1 MEERYIEIRF
11 IIFINRLMDTFN
23 YSIRILD
30 VVEAY
35 CNLGDIDVNIIKN
48 LIRQIRSREGPI
60 NTYKEEVVYLSRKL
74 GVSYRTLYKHT
85 GITIATQL
93 KIKKYLEQYGH
104 LYEGIQSK
112 LTKEEYNAVYKFMT
126 IVDIIKEF

>member
-11 IIFINRLMDTFN
+11 IIFINKLMETFN
-23 YSIRILD
+23 YSIHILD
-30 VVEAY
+30 VIEAY
-35 CNLGDIDVNIIKN
+35 CNLGNIDVNIIKS
-48 LIRQIRSREGPI
+48 LIRQIKSRTGPI

-93 KIKKYLEQYGH
+93 KIKKYLENYSQ

>member
-11 IIFINRLMDTFN
+11 IIFINKLMDTFN

-60 NTYKEEVVYLSRKL
+60 NTYREEVVYLSRKL

-93 KIKKYLEQYGH
+93 KIKKYLENYGQ

>member
-11 IIFINRLMDTFN
+11 IIFINKLIETFN

-35 CNLGDIDVNIIKN
+35 CNLGNIDVNIIKN

-85 GITIATQL
+85 GISIATQL
-93 KIKKYLEQYGH
+93 KIKKYLENYGQ
-104 LYEGIQSK
+104 LYESIQSK